1 MAGGVGSDW
10 SEFGRIQFEATKG
23 VTSSNFPRMRLPN
36 SVCYLVLAVGLF
48 LASLVVKTVLFPG
61 TASGRQAILSAA
73 TERLTAQEEAMD
85 YDFRGNTLVSSN
97 LNTAALAWRL
107 EKIDVSKTP
116 ADFKVAWLDY
126 VRGWKRKAAYDVKQ
140 FARDAGQI
148 IAAQVDP
155 SGLNDISRRMD
166 GRDTVELWHRCRLA
180 AAKAG
185 VDLPP

>member
-1 MAGGVGSDW
+1 MRASTVVS
-10 SEFGRIQFEATKG
+10 FG
-23 VTSSNFPRMRLPN
+23 
-36 SVCYLVLAVGLF
+36 VLAVGL
-48 LASLVVKTVLFPG
+48 LMASLAVKSVFFPG
-61 TASGRQAILSAA
+61 TATRRQAILSAA

-140 FARDAGQI
+140 LARDAGQI
-148 IAAQVDP
+148 YAAQVDP